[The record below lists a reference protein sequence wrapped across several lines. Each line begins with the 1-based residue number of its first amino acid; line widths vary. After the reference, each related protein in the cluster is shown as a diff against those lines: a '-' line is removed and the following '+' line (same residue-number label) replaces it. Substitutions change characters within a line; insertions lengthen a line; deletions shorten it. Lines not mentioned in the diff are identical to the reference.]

1 MSIESLVALKA
12 KYDDN
17 GRPNFGNQVLDIL
30 VDEIVALDGRLEA
43 KGVEVDALDAKV
55 DVLETRIETLE
66 GYHE

>member
-1 MSIESLVALKA
+1 MSIESLVALKDRY
-12 KYDDN
+12 KDN
-17 GRPNFGNQVLDIL
+17 SRPNFGTEVLNKL